1 MATFADLAGVDPPEH
16 TDGISIVPTLLG
28 NPEQQVQR
36 DYLYWEYHW
45 GKQQAVRMGRYKGVR
60 IGGILEP
67 VELYD
72 LSSDPGEE
80 INIAADNQEI
90 VDKIDSIMF
99 AARDGSP
106 FNPYWPLPEHRLYN
120 VRWDRWIFEQLEND
134 FAH

>member
-1 MATFADLAGVDPPEH
+1 M
-16 TDGISIVPTLLG
+16 
-28 NPEQQVQR
+28 
-36 DYLYWEYHW
+36 
-45 GKQQAVRMGRYKGVR
+45 GKYKGVR

-72 LSSDPGEE
+72 LSRDPGEE
-80 INIAADNQEI
+80 IDISADNQGI
-90 VDKIDSIMF
+90 VDKIDSLMF

-106 FNPYWPLPEHRLYN
+106 FNHYWPLPEYRLYN